1 MEEIIESIMQNPDVA
16 AVGVAVGFLIKFAL
30 DMKKRNRGVGGGFA

>member
-30 DMKKRNRGVGGGFA
+30 DMKKKRRNSFS